1 MDYSE
6 LQSISLVTA
15 SWLTYFSSSL
25 AQESVSTNSLGQRT
39 PKESLRSKF
48 PSRLRNETPNISSL
62 PRSQSPV
69 PLPLVPIEVSQTPPG
84 RSFHSSSVRS
94 SSSESY
100 DFSIT
105 KLSHHPYAN
114 PDLTSY
120 AGDGP
125 TDTTTRSRLNRAP
138 PTGDSK
144 FTMRESI
151 SVDTGVI
158 SSQST
163 LTPDAS
169 RNSLGSKLRSSP
181 INTKS
186 ISSPV
191 SVIGSAQPFSGNSL
205 ERVSGIQRLPGW
217 AERSPSVPFTLIS
230 LDEAKKAQRM
240 RTSTDTGLTTKS
252 LDTTTPFPGTNSGYA
267 STSSPSS
274 PHVASRSR
282 GRSISAGA
290 KAKSTLQNIVGQPKL
305 ERRDSEPALRED
317 AVPPGLPPVKTLK
330 NKKSGLMRLFNKDK
344 DSQIPP
350 PVPALPE
357 GIHQSTVAQRMN
369 PPTVQRVPVPPI
381 SPAHLTPSSSGSS
394 WQTENSIGTNNLKHS
409 PRSPL
414 SINTTPA
421 TTARSTY
428 PAQAADRLTA
438 PNRPDPDSH
447 TQSAPPNLLEFPVL
461 KLRPVST
468 LFSASFGDLV
478 PPGNETTNSSRPRS
492 STTLPSS
499 FTSASST
506 AAEEQSDLKILPT
519 KNAWNKQIL
528 ELEGQ
533 VRDLKAELEELKAKN
548 NGDFCDKCGR
558 GRGSQTQAPT
568 SVAKRPRARTRSSS
582 RLMNP

>member
-25 AQESVSTNSLGQRT
+25 AQESASTNSLGQRT

-48 PSRLRNETPNISSL
+48 PSRLRNETPNMS
-62 PRSQSPV
+62 
-69 PLPLVPIEVSQTPPG
+69 PG
-84 RSFHSSSVRS
+84 RSFPSSSARS
-94 SSSESY
+94 SSSDSY
-100 DFSIT
+100 DFSIS
-105 KLSHHPYAN
+105 KLSNHPYAN
-114 PDLTSY
+114 PDLVVSY
-120 AGDGP
+120 AEEGP
-125 TDTTTRSRLNRAP
+125 TDTTTRTRLNRAP
-138 PTGDSK
+138 PIGDSK

-151 SVDTGVI
+151 SVDTVAI

-169 RNSLGSKLRSSP
+169 MNSLGSKLRSSP
-181 INTKS
+181 INSKS

-205 ERVSGIQRLPGW
+205 ERVPGVEHLPGW
-217 AERSPSVPFTLIS
+217 TERSSSTPFTLIS
-230 LDEAKKAQRM
+230 LDEARRAQRM
-240 RTSTDTGLTTKS
+240 RTTTDTGVATISS
-252 LDTTTPFPGTNSGYA
+252 LDTTTPFPGNNSDSA

-290 KAKSTLQNIVGQPKL
+290 KAKSALQSIVGQPKL
-305 ERRDSEPALRED
+305 ERRDSEPALGEG
-317 AVPPGLPPVKTLK
+317 AIPPGLPPVKTLK
-330 NKKSGLMRLFNKDK
+330 NKKSGLMRLFNKEK

-357 GIHQSTVAQRMN
+357 GIHQSKVVQRMN
-369 PPTVQRVPVPPI
+369 PPNVQRVPVPPI
-381 SPAHLTPSSSGSS
+381 SPSYQTSSSSGSS
-394 WQTENSIGTNNLKHS
+394 WQTENSIGNNNLKHS
-409 PRSPL
+409 PRSAL
-414 SINTTPA
+414 SINTA
-421 TTARSTY
+421 SAATARNTHPSR
-428 PAQAADRLTA
+428 AVDRLTA
-438 PNRPDPDSH
+438 PNRLDPDSH
-447 TQSAPPNLLEFPVL
+447 THSAPPNLLEFPVL

-478 PPGNETTNSSRPRS
+478 PENETTNSTRSRS

-499 FTSASST
+499 FTPASST
-506 AAEEQSDLKILPT
+506 AAEEQSDLKIFPS
-519 KNAWNKQIL
+519 KNAWNKQISD
-528 ELEGQ
+528 LEGQ

-558 GRGSQTQAPT
+558 GRTSQTQAPT
-568 SVAKRPRARTRSSS
+568 SVVKRPRARTRSSS
-582 RLMNP
+582 RFVNP